1 MRWTS
6 KVFGGSLGSRV
17 FRSRVTQH
25 LYTDLCLLQVKYKVK
40 VESIYR
46 LKYFLLG
53 LGASDASNCGISPLA
68 Y

>member
-1 MRWTS
+1 MDPLIAEYFVHALRNII
-6 KVFGGSLGSRV
+6 
-17 FRSRVTQH
+17 
-25 LYTDLCLLQVKYKVK
+25 YTDLYLLQVKYKVK

-53 LGASDASNCGISPLA
+53 LGASDAGNCGISPLA